1 MDPILNL
8 TVLALA
14 LLLVMLVV
22 PTWLLLPSAAH
33 DWGNADAFRLEMEIV
48 PAPTPP
54 PAKPTDAPKAT
65 VAPAKFRATPELVP
79 VPRWDFYLADGF
91 RDGCECLNAAL
102 EPVAPAHEKL
112 TLQLEAWID
121 DLPQDRGWLDG
132 PYTFWDAYF
141 WVVGMRRSFALT
153 ASLESARPWL
163 GQLLRA
169 WNTRLRQLIVE
180 KLTEAPPMPD
190 PMDGRDGPW
199 PPEAVARP
207 EPDPEPDDFEPGA
220 AA

>member
-8 TVLALA
+8 SVLALA

-33 DWGNADAFRLEMEIV
+33 DWGNADAFRLELEIV

-54 PAKPTDAPKAT
+54 PAIPKSVLPTNAP
-65 VAPAKFRATPELVP
+65 PAEARPTAAEFIP

-102 EPVAPAHEKL
+102 EPVAPAHDKL
-112 TLQLEAWID
+112 TLQLEAWIKD
-121 DLPQDRGWLDG
+121 PLPDRERLDG
-132 PYTFWDAYF
+132 PYTYWDAFF

-169 WNTRLRQLIVE
+169 WNTQLPQLIVE
-180 KLTEAPPMPD
+180 KLTEAPPFPN
-190 PMDGRDGPW
+190 PLDGNDGLW
-199 PPEAVARP
+199 PPEAC
-207 EPDPEPDDFEPGA
+207 GA
-220 AA
+220 T